1 LSTDRAMPDLIF
13 VNLIHQ
19 ALRVDGAR
27 LLVTIEAL
35 EPDDGDG
42 RLSRVRE
49 FFDNYREQLVS
60 HHTHEDR
67 LFFPALAA
75 HVGEARMHLD
85 ELAAQHD
92 QLDGVLQAVGE
103 GLAALAGPGGSFA
116 ANRNKVAGA
125 LSTMVQQLTAHLDLE
140 ERTALPLVVSD
151 MPLDEYDELEST
163 ARKATPRG
171 QSGFLIPWLAEHA
184 SPEQR
189 NAWFQS
195 APPLRIVYWLN
206 RRRYRRLDEAL
217 LPAG

>member
-1 LSTDRAMPDLIF
+1 MSTDGATPDLIF

-35 EPDDGDG
+35 D
-42 RLSRVRE
+42 
-49 FFDNYREQLVS
+49 
-60 HHTHEDR
+60 
-67 LFFPALAA
+67 
-75 HVGEARMHLD
+75 
-85 ELAAQHD
+85 D
-92 QLDGVLQAVGE
+92 QL
-103 GLAALAGPGGSFA
+103 
-116 ANRNKVAGA
+116 
-125 LSTMVQQLTAHLDLE
+125 
-140 ERTALPLVVSD
+140 
-151 MPLDEYDELEST
+151 ESQ

-189 NAWFQS
+189 KAWFGK
-195 APPLRIVYWLN
+195 APPLRIVYRLN